1 MVAHFM
7 ENPIDYMKAFLI
19 AHPDFI
25 DEQIALGGKPK
36 QRAEMAISRGYVP
49 GRN

>member
-7 ENPIDYMKAFLI
+7 ENPIDYMKAFLV
-19 AHPDFI
+19 AHPSFI

-49 GRN
+49 GRS